1 MPKSSQAKG
10 LVIVESPAKAK
21 TIGKYIGGEFIVEAS
36 VGHVKDLPQKPRD
49 ESRLGID
56 IDKGYKPRYVVI
68 SGKKEILKRLKDL
81 ASKVSKVIIATDPDR
96 EGEAIAWHI
105 KTEIEDVNP
114 NVKRVLFTEITKNG
128 IEKGMQNPRDIDM
141 NLVEAQQ
148 ARRVLDRIVGYR
160 ISPFLKK
167 VVNDKISLSAGR
179 VQSVALRLVCE
190 REEEI
195 RNFKPEEYW
204 TIEAEFQTRE
214 GEILKAKL
222 FKLNGEDPK
231 IPNKETAE
239 KILDDLRGKN
249 FVISDIR
256 KKEILR
262 NPPPPFIT
270 STLQQEASN
279 KLRFSPKKTMMLAQQ
294 LYEGVELGD
303 EGRVGLITY
312 MRTDSTRLSDEAV
325 SAVREYIYNNYGKEY
340 LPQTPRVFKKSKVSQ
355 DAHEAIRPTYM
366 KYEPRVVKKYLSEDL
381 FALYEL
387 IWNRFVACQMSS
399 AVLEQ
404 TVVDITA
411 DNYLFRAT
419 GSTVK
424 FNGYMQIYEE
434 TKIESE
440 EKEEK
445 EVKIPVKINVG
456 EVLNLTNLIPEQHFT
471 KPPARYTEA
480 SLVKELEARGIG
492 RPSTYATIVSTILER
507 GYVELQDRK
516 LVPTD
521 LGFAVNKI
529 LTAKFPDVVDYKFT
543 ARMEEDLDEIASG
556 RKGYFEVVDSFFK
569 PFDKHLRELETKV
582 ATKPTETPPATVGGE
597 VKLAYPGITP
607 ETPKIDKHLRELEEK
622 KDEIR
627 ELIQE
632 ETDIV
637 CDRCGSKMVVKVDRD
652 GKYLACSNLSC
663 KNTLA
668 FPQNGVIEETRIC
681 PQCGG
686 RLILRRGKFGK
697 FYGCENYPSCRYT
710 ESITTGIKCPEC
722 GIGELV
728 ERKSKR
734 KRIFYACSN
743 YPNCDFILWDKPVN
757 KPCPECGYPLIVKSR
772 RKTAS
777 YKCPRCNAQITE
789 VSESLN

>member
-1 MPKSSQAKG
+1 MSKKEG

-21 TIGKYIGGEFIVEAS
+21 TIGKYLGNDFIVEAS
-36 VGHVKDLPQKPRD
+36 VGHVKDLPKRPRD
-49 ESRLGID
+49 KSKLGID
-56 IDKGYKPRYVVI
+56 IDKNYKPRYIVI
-68 SGKKEILKRLKDL
+68 RGKEEVIERLRNL
-81 ASKVSKVIIATDPDR
+81 ASKVGKIFIATDPDR

-105 KTEIEDVNP
+105 KTEIEDVNS
-114 NVKRVLFTEITKNG
+114 NVKRVLFTEITKSG

-141 NLVEAQQ
+141 NLVDAQQ

-167 VVNDKISLSAGR
+167 VVNEKISLSAGR

-195 RNFKPEEYW
+195 KNFKPEEYW
-204 TIEAEFQTRE
+204 TIEAEFKTSS

-222 FKLNGEDPK
+222 FKINGEDPK
-231 IPNKETAE
+231 ITDKETAE
-239 KILDDLRGKN
+239 KIFNDLKSKV
-249 FVISDIR
+249 FKISNIQ
-256 KKEILR
+256 KKEVLK
-262 NPPPPFIT
+262 NPAPPFIT

-294 LYEGVELGD
+294 LYEGVELGE

-312 MRTDSTRLSDEAV
+312 MRTDSTRISDEAV

-340 LPQTPRVFKKSKVSQ
+340 LPQSPRIFKKSKVSQ

-366 KYEPRVVKKYLSEDL
+366 KYEPRFVKKYLDEDL

-399 AVLEQ
+399 AVLDQ
-404 TVVDITA
+404 TTVDIVA

-419 GSTVK
+419 GSVVK

-434 TKIESE
+434 SKIETDEKEE
-440 EKEEK
+440 EKEN
-445 EVKIPVKINVG
+445 KIPAKIEVG

-480 SLVKELEARGIG
+480 SLVKELESRGIG
-492 RPSTYATIVSTILER
+492 RPSTYATIISTILER

-516 LVPTD
+516 LIPTD

-529 LTAKFPDVVDYKFT
+529 LVSNFPDIVDYKFT

-556 RKGYFEVVDSFFK
+556 KKKYIEVVDSFFK
-569 PFDKHLRELETKV
+569 PFENYLQELEK
-582 ATKPTETPPATVGGE
+582 
-597 VKLAYPGITP
+597 
-607 ETPKIDKHLRELEEK
+607 R
-622 KDEIR
+622 KDEIK
-627 ELIQE
+627 EQIQE
-632 ETDIV
+632 ETDILCV
-637 CDRCGSKMVVKVDRD
+637 KCASKMIVKLDKY
-652 GKYLACSNLSC
+652 GKYLACSNLEC
-663 KNTLA
+663 NYTMA
-668 FPQNGVIEETRIC
+668 FPVNGEIEQIRVC
-681 PQCGG
+681 PECGG

-722 GIGELV
+722 NKGELV

-734 KRIFYACSN
+734 KRTFYGCSN
-743 YPNCDFILWDKPVN
+743 YPECNFILWDKPVA
-757 KPCPECGYPLIVKSR
+757 KQCPECGYPLIVKPT
-772 RKTAS
+772 RKTLS
-777 YKCPRCNAQITE
+777 YYKCPKCQAEIKEEIVE
-789 VSESLN
+789 VKE

>member
-21 TIGKYIGGEFIVEAS
+21 TIGKYLGGEFIVEAS

-68 SGKKEILKRLKDL
+68 SGKKEILKKLKDL
-81 ASKVSKVIIATDPDR
+81 ASKVNKVIIATDPDR

-569 PFDKHLRELETKV
+569 PFDKHLRELE
-582 ATKPTETPPATVGGE
+582 
-597 VKLAYPGITP
+597 
-607 ETPKIDKHLRELEEK
+607 EK

>member
-21 TIGKYIGGEFIVEAS
+21 TIGKYLGGEFIVEAS

-355 DAHEAIRPTYM
+355 YAHEAIRPTYM

-569 PFDKHLRELETKV
+569 PFDKHLRELE
-582 ATKPTETPPATVGGE
+582 
-597 VKLAYPGITP
+597 
-607 ETPKIDKHLRELEEK
+607 EK

>member
-1 MPKSSQAKG
+1 MAKEG

-21 TIGKYIGGEFIVEAS
+21 TIGKYLGSEFIVEAS
-36 VGHVKDLPQKPRD
+36 IGHVKDLPKRPRD
-49 ESRLGID
+49 KSKLGID
-56 IDKGYKPRYVVI
+56 IDRNYKPRYVVI
-68 SGKKEILKRLKDL
+68 PGKKEVLEKLREL
-81 ASKVSKVIIATDPDR
+81 ARKVNKVFIATDPDR

-105 KTEIEDVNP
+105 KTEIESVNS
-114 NVKRVLFTEITKNG
+114 NIKRVLFTEITRNG

-141 NLVEAQQ
+141 NLVDAQQ

-167 VVNDKISLSAGR
+167 VVNEKISLSAGR

-195 RNFKPEEYW
+195 KNFKPEEYW
-204 TIEAEFQTRE
+204 TIEAEFKTQS

-222 FKLNGEDPK
+222 FKINGEDPK
-231 IPNKETAE
+231 IPNRETAE
-239 KILDDLRGKN
+239 KILDDLKDKVFR
-249 FVISDIR
+249 ISNIQ
-256 KKEILR
+256 KKEILK
-262 NPPPPFIT
+262 NPAPPFIT

-279 KLRFSPKKTMMLAQQ
+279 KLRFSAKKTMMLAQQ

-312 MRTDSTRLSDEAV
+312 MRTDSTRLSDESV
-325 SAVREYIYNNYGKEY
+325 NAVREYIYNNYGKEY
-340 LPQTPRVFKKSKVSQ
+340 LPQTPRVFKKSKTSQ

-366 KYEPRVVKKYLSEDL
+366 KYEPKFVKKYLDEDL

-411 DNYLFRAT
+411 DGYLFRAT
-419 GSTVK
+419 GTIVK

-434 TKIESE
+434 TKTESE
-440 EKEEK
+440 DKEEK
-445 EVKIPVKINVG
+445 EVKIPVKINID
-456 EVLNLTNLIPEQHFT
+456 EILALTNLVPEQHFT

-480 SLVKELEARGIG
+480 SLVKELESRGIG
-492 RPSTYATIVSTILER
+492 RPSTYATIISTILER

-529 LTAKFPDVVDYKFT
+529 LISNFPDVVDYKFT
-543 ARMEEDLDEIASG
+543 ARMEDDLDEIASG
-556 RKGYFEVVDSFFK
+556 KKKYTDVVDSFFK
-569 PFDKHLRELETKV
+569 PFDRYLKELEN
-582 ATKPTETPPATVGGE
+582 
-597 VKLAYPGITP
+597 
-607 ETPKIDKHLRELEEK
+607 K

-627 ELIQE
+627 EQVQE
-632 ETDIV
+632 KTDIA
-637 CDRCGSKMVVKVDRD
+637 CYKCGSKMVVKIDKY
-652 GKYLACSNLSC
+652 GKYLACSNLEC
-663 KNTLA
+663 NYTMA
-668 FPQNGVIEETRIC
+668 FPTDGELGQVRVC
-681 PQCGG
+681 PECGG
-686 RLILRRGKFGK
+686 RLVLRHGRFGK
-697 FYGCENYPSCRYT
+697 FYGCENYPSCKYT

-722 GIGELV
+722 GKGELV

-734 KRIFYACSN
+734 KRTFYGCSN
-743 YPNCDFILWDKPVN
+743 YPDCSFILWDKPIE
-757 KPCPECGYPLIVKSR
+757 KPCPECGYPLIVKPK
-772 RKTAS
+772 RKTSTS
-777 YKCPRCNAQITE
+777 YKCPKCHAEIME
-789 VSESLN
+789 HSV

>member
-21 TIGKYIGGEFIVEAS
+21 TIGKYLGGEFIVEAS

-556 RKGYFEVVDSFFK
+556 RKGYFEVVDSF
-569 PFDKHLRELETKV
+569 
-582 ATKPTETPPATVGGE
+582 
-597 VKLAYPGITP
+597 
-607 ETPKIDKHLRELEEK
+607 
-622 KDEIR
+622 
-627 ELIQE
+627 
-632 ETDIV
+632 
-637 CDRCGSKMVVKVDRD
+637 
-652 GKYLACSNLSC
+652 SN
-663 KNTLA
+663 
-668 FPQNGVIEETRIC
+668 
-681 PQCGG
+681 
-686 RLILRRGKFGK
+686 RLI
-697 FYGCENYPSCRYT
+697 N
-710 ESITTGIKCPEC
+710 I
-722 GIGELV
+722 
-728 ERKSKR
+728 
-734 KRIFYACSN
+734 
-743 YPNCDFILWDKPVN
+743 
-757 KPCPECGYPLIVKSR
+757 
-772 RKTAS
+772 
-777 YKCPRCNAQITE
+777 
-789 VSESLN
+789 

>member
-21 TIGKYIGGEFIVEAS
+21 TIGKYLGGEFIVEAS

-569 PFDKHLRELETKV
+569 PFDKHLRELE
-582 ATKPTETPPATVGGE
+582 
-597 VKLAYPGITP
+597 
-607 ETPKIDKHLRELEEK
+607 EK

-668 FPQNGVIEETRIC
+668 FPQNGVIEEARIC

>member
-1 MPKSSQAKG
+1 MSKSSQAKG

-21 TIGKYIGGEFIVEAS
+21 TIGKYLGGEFIVEAS

-49 ESRLGID
+49 ESKLGID
-56 IDKGYKPRYVVI
+56 IDKGYKPRYIVI
-68 SGKKEILKRLKDL
+68 SGKKEILKKLKDL

-128 IEKGMQNPRDIDM
+128 IERGMQNPRDIDM

-204 TIEAEFQTRE
+204 TIEAEFQTQA
-214 GEILKAKL
+214 GEVLKAKL
-222 FKLNGEDPK
+222 FKINGEDPK
-231 IPNKETAE
+231 IPDEKTAE
-239 KILDDLRGKN
+239 RILDELKGKN
-249 FVISDIR
+249 FVISDIK

-325 SAVREYIYNNYGKEY
+325 NAVREYIYNNYGKEY

-366 KYEPRVVKKYLSEDL
+366 KYEPKVVKKYLDENL

-399 AVLEQ
+399 AVVDQ
-404 TVVDITA
+404 TIVDITA

-419 GSTVK
+419 GSIVK

-480 SLVKELEARGIG
+480 SLVKELESRGIG

-529 LTAKFPDVVDYKFT
+529 LTSKFSDIVDYKFT

-569 PFDKHLRELETKV
+569 PFDKHLRELE
-582 ATKPTETPPATVGGE
+582 
-597 VKLAYPGITP
+597 
-607 ETPKIDKHLRELEEK
+607 EK
-622 KDEIR
+622 KEEIK

-637 CDRCGSKMVVKVDRD
+637 CNRCGSKMLVKVDRD
-652 GKYLACSNLSC
+652 GKYLTCSNPDC
-663 KNTLA
+663 KNMLA
-668 FPQNGVIEETRIC
+668 FPQNGIIEEARIC

-722 GIGELV
+722 GVGELV

-734 KRIFYACSN
+734 KRTFYACSN
-743 YPNCDFILWDKPVN
+743 YPNCNFIVWDKPVN
-757 KPCPECGYPLIVKSR
+757 KPCPECGCPLIVKSR
-772 RKTAS
+772 RKTSA